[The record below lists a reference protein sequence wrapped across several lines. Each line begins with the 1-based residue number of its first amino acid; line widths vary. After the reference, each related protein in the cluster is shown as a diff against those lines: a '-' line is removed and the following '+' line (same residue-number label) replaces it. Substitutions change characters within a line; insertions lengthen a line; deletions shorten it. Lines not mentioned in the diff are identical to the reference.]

1 MQGVPGLYLET
12 EMVLPVF
19 MITAGAFV
27 LFSFIAVLLIRSVPA
42 KLVFLGVLMMT
53 AGIVFSAI
61 VPAVKTLAWVMVIV
75 AAVLVLAGL
84 VCAIVSYAIQLVKS
98 TKPPSTS

>member
-1 MQGVPGLYLET
+1 MEGVPGLYLEQG
-12 EMVLPVF
+12 MVWPVF

-75 AAVLVLAGL
+75 AAILVLAGL
-84 VCAIVSYAIQLVKS
+84 ICVVVSFAIQSVKS
-98 TKPPSTS
+98 ARPPSVH

>member
-1 MQGVPGLYLET
+1 MQGVPGLYLDT

-19 MITAGAFV
+19 MVTAGAFV

-61 VPAVKTLAWVMVIV
+61 VPTVKTLAWVMVLV

-84 VCAIVSYAIQLVKS
+84 VCVIVSHIIQSIKS
-98 TKPPSTS
+98 AKPPSVS